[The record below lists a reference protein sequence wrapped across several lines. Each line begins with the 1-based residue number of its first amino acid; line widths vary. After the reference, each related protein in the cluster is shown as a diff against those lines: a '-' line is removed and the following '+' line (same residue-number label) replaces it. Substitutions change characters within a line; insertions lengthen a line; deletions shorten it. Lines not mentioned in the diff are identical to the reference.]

1 MRKLTIAL
9 MALAAIAVPA
19 LAEAASQQ
27 RQTTPVT
34 SPVSTGNG
42 ASSSKAS
49 GKVAFRPF
57 SITKK
62 IDKASPIFFG
72 Q

>member
-1 MRKLTIAL
+1 MRKLTVAL
-9 MALAAIAVPA
+9 LALATIAVPA

-27 RQTTPVT
+27 HQTAPITPPINT
-34 SPVSTGNG
+34 TNS
-42 ASSSKAS
+42 ASSAKGS
-49 GKVAFRPF
+49 GKVTFTPF

-62 IDKASPIFFG
+62 IDKASPIFF